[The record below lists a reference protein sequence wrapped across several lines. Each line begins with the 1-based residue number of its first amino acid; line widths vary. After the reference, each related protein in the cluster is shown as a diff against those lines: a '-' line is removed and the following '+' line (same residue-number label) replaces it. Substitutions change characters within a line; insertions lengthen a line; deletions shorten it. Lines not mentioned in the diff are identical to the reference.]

1 MDDIIKKKLPV
12 GIEDFAEIQTEGFY
26 YVDKTALIA
35 DLLRNWGKVNL
46 FTRPRR
52 FGKSLNMSM
61 LKIFFDTDCDKSL
74 FDGLDISKEVD
85 LCEKYMGKFPVISVS
100 LKGVNGDNFTTA
112 RSMMCSV
119 VGNEALRF
127 EVLAKSRQLS
137 KVDKMR
143 YHALINVDD
152 SGNFEM
158 SDEVLMNSLLTL
170 SALLQKHYGTKV
182 IILIDEYDVPLAKAN
197 EKDYYD
203 SMAALIRNIFGQTFK
218 TNESLFFAVLTGCLR
233 VAKESIFTG
242 MNNLKVLSIAD
253 VRFDE
258 YFGFTDKEVR
268 KMLEYYGLTDAYD
281 AVKEWYDGYRFGSV
295 DVYCPWDVISY
306 CDELR
311 ADKTAVPKDYWSN
324 TSGNDVVRNFI
335 EKAGTGTIK
344 REIERLVAG
353 EAVSKELH
361 QELTYKELYDSID
374 NIWSVLFT
382 TGYLTQRGKA
392 MSDTFQLVIPNMEIR
407 KIFTRKIIELFKEN
421 VCKDGETLN
430 IFCKVLKN
438 GDARGVEKQF
448 TEYLKKTISIRDTF
462 VRKQTKENFYHG
474 ILLGILGFKETWSVA
489 SNKESGDG
497 YNDIQV
503 EIDDEEIGIVIEV
516 KYAHDADL
524 DAECRKAL
532 EQIEKNRY
540 ADRLLADGMQKIL
553 KYGIAC
559 YKKNCKV
566 MFSE

>member
-1 MDDIIKKKLPV
+1 M
-12 GIEDFAEIQTEGFY
+12 
-26 YVDKTALIA
+26 
-35 DLLRNWGKVNL
+35 
-46 FTRPRR
+46 
-52 FGKSLNMSM
+52 
-61 LKIFFDTDCDKSL
+61 
-74 FDGLDISKEVD
+74 
-85 LCEKYMGKFPVISVS
+85 CEKYMGKFPVISVS

-281 AVKEWYDGYRFGSV
+281 AVKEWYDGYRFGSI
-295 DVYCPWDVISY
+295 DVYCPWAVISY
-306 CDELR
+306 CDELG
-311 ADKTAVPKDYWSN
+311 ADKMAVPKDYWSN

-421 VCKDGETLN
+421 VCKGGETLN

-438 GDARGVEKQF
+438 GDARGVENQF
-448 TEYLKKTISIRDTF
+448 TEYLKKTISIRNTF
-462 VRKQTKENFYHG
+462 VRKQTKENFYRG
-474 ILLGILGFKETWSVA
+474 ILLEILGFKETWSVA

-503 EIDDEEIGIVIEV
+503 EIDDEEVRIIIEV

-566 MFSE
+566 IIKGFLFNDTGQQFNC